1 MEQNRNR
8 SLAHYG
14 VLGMKWGVRKKGL
27 NSSVNRS
34 STKSPS
40 QKEVDDV
47 RSKFKK
53 YIDLES
59 QRLNYHD
66 QRMESAR
73 KEYDDSIDNL
83 ILKYNISKT
92 KYSEYYNMSEEEF
105 NKVDKFVSK
114 ILS

>member
-47 RSKFKK
+47 RSKFKNK
-53 YIDLES
+53 
-59 QRLNYHD
+59 
-66 QRMESAR
+66 
-73 KEYDDSIDNL
+73 SIKQ
-83 ILKYNISKT
+83 IYNSTEIK
-92 KYSEYYNMSEEEF
+92 
-105 NKVDKFVSK
+105 NKC
-114 ILS
+114 